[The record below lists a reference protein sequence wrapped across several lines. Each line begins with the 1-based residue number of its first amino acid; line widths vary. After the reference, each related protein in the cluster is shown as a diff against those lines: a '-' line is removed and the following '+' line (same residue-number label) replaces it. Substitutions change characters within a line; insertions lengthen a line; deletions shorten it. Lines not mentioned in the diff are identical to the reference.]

1 LNRDSLPDPEAT
13 EGVDD
18 STLLML
24 DYYQRPLALLS
35 LQYLESNSKSKFPH
49 SIRSRFWQF
58 VEPRDYDYWEGRGLI
73 EAYLNSVENELKTII
88 GNCSI
93 CYWLHIYR
101 RIYPGSIGTDN
112 TPQTIGLT
120 RAVFEAAIQK
130 YAKTE
135 SCSRIGLSDEVD
147 IQEVFNGLLMAPDLA
162 PEREYLQKTPSQLVL
177 THFSAKELKELY
189 DTEKLAYEIW
199 RSGATLRSIAKGS
212 PFFVE
217 ESDTRF
223 GDDRPDDLDQL
234 LKIYDSRIKPFTA
247 TAIGAQFN
255 GHNSKNLQEGHI
267 FLPVYNLTGI
277 TTDTLRDFFLHFKI
291 DLKKSLRPNFVWVP
305 FNLRAFRDIHLPLAD
320 AFQQKYGVELDAV
333 LAVVSC
339 LNAMVVYL
347 WLGDSPEHM
356 IRHWQRAYDA
366 PSHRQ
371 NIVDTIIRFRSAGC
385 RILGISEDQITKE
398 KIESAIDFWK
408 LPDSREKDIDLVYSG
423 PHYMFL
429 PFEDYLFVDYAWI
442 LRRLYDLFH
451 GISIP
456 DQNFKGLAL
465 EAAMQPTKSILPSGP
480 CKSMVG
486 EERQVDY
493 ACEVNGCL
501 IIAECKAVSRSIG
514 FDRGDPKAIQYRT
527 ERVVNKSLA
536 EADEKAD
543 WLAKNPKGSNY
554 DITGYQKILPVGISP
569 FVEFI
574 PSLETKYWINNDL
587 PRVLTPDEFFKLIA
601 NPESIQ
607 SASNCINLK
616 Q

>member
-1 LNRDSLPDPEAT
+1 
-13 EGVDD
+13 
-18 STLLML
+18 ML
-24 DYYQRPLALLS
+24 DYYQRPLGLLN
-35 LQYLESNSKSKFPH
+35 LQYLESGSQSKFPH
-49 SIRSRFWQF
+49 EIRFRFWQF
-58 VEPRDYDYWEGRGLI
+58 VEPSDYDSWEGRGLI
-73 EAYLNSVENELKTII
+73 DAYLHSVESELKTII
-88 GNCSI
+88 GKYSI

-101 RIYPGSIGTDN
+101 RLYPGTIGTDN
-112 TPQTIGLT
+112 APQTIGLT

-130 YAKTE
+130 YAKAKR
-135 SCSRIGLSDEVD
+135 CNRIGLSDEAD
-147 IQEVFNGLLMAPDLA
+147 IQEVFNGLLMAPDFAL
-162 PEREYLQKTPSQLVL
+162 EREYLQKAPSQLIL
-177 THFSAKELKELY
+177 TDFSTKELKELY

-199 RSGATLRSIAKGS
+199 RSGATLRSMAKGAS
-212 PFFVE
+212 FFVE

-223 GDDRPDDLDQL
+223 GDDRSEELDQL
-234 LKIYDSRIKPFTA
+234 LKIYDNRDRRFTA
-247 TAIGAQFN
+247 TRIGAQFD
-255 GHNSKNLQEGHI
+255 GHNSANSKEGYI
-267 FLPVYNLTGI
+267 FLPIYNLTGI
-277 TTDTLRDFFLHFKI
+277 TTDKLRNFFLNFKI
-291 DLKKSLRPNFVWVP
+291 DLKKSIQTNFIWIP
-305 FNLRAFRDIHLPLAD
+305 INLRSFRNIHLPLAD

-347 WLGDSPEHM
+347 WLDDSPGHM

-371 NIVDTIIRFRSAGC
+371 DIVGTIIRFRSSGC

-442 LRRLYDLFH
+442 LRRLFDLFH

-465 EAAMQPTKSILPSGP
+465 ETAMQSTKSILPSGP
-480 CKSMVG
+480 CKSIVG
-486 EERQVDY
+486 EKRQVDF

-514 FDRGDPKAIQYRT
+514 FDRGDPKAIQYRA
-527 ERVVNKSLA
+527 ERVVNKSLS
-536 EADEKAD
+536 EADEKAN

-554 DITGYQKILPVGISP
+554 DITHYQKILPVGISP

-574 PSLETKYWINNDL
+574 PSFETKYWINNDL
-587 PRVLTPDEFFKLIA
+587 PRVLTPDEFFELIA
-601 NPESIQ
+601 NHESIR